1 MEKYYINIVHG
12 KKTIE
17 MEVRGSFTEEDVQRF
32 ARDYQNAVSSITTDE
47 YTLEVDCTNME
58 ILRQE
63 MIPQLE
69 GSMQMYKESG
79 FKTVQFN
86 TKSNA
91 ILKLQIHRLA
101 RNIGLKNSKVVDV

>member
-1 MEKYYINIVHG
+1 MKKYDINIVND
-12 KKTIE
+12 KNTIE
-17 MEVRGSFTEEDVQRF
+17 MAVRGSFKEEDVQNF
-32 ARDYQNAVSSITTDE
+32 VRDYQSAVSRVNVE
-47 YTLEVDCTNME
+47 NFTLEVDCTNMD

-69 GSMQMYKESG
+69 NSFKMYNESG

-91 ILKLQIHRLA
+91 ILKLQLHRLA
-101 RNIGLKNSKVVDV
+101 RNVGMKNAKIVEV